1 MKKFFKVSGFILTVL
16 LLVFSILCV
25 KSYFESKKPVISK
38 GYYKDFKSSAELEL
52 KYSVPGPYEI
62 SSYIFDIDDKS
73 IDKIRVWYPSELE
86 NESKKYPM
94 IMVVN
99 ASNVQAYLG
108 DLSLLVMMMDKPEPV
123 NLLHLHWIMC

>member
-1 MKKFFKVSGFILTVL
+1 MLIYVKTKVKKEGCCDEEIFKVSGFILTVL

-25 KSYFESKKPVISK
+25 KSYFESKKPVISE

-73 IDKIRVWYPSELE
+73 IDKIRVWYPSELK
-86 NESKKYPM
+86 NESK
-94 IMVVN
+94 I
-99 ASNVQAYLG
+99 SNDYG
-108 DLSLLVMMMDKPEPV
+108 GK
-123 NLLHLHWIMC
+123 C

>member
-25 KSYFESKKPVISK
+25 KSYFESKKPVISE

-86 NESKKYPM
+86 SKSKK
-94 IMVVN
+94 I
-99 ASNVQAYLG
+99 SNDYGGKCQQC
-108 DLSLLVMMMDKPEPV
+108 SS
-123 NLLHLHWIMC
+123 I